1 MKEIAIRKKAL
12 EILTKKGFVCWYPP
26 KVKYKKETDIFG
38 VFDLIN
44 IHNKTGV
51 LLIQLTTLPNIRARE
66 KKVKEFLKKNN
77 LSLFCQ
83 IWGWNKKK
91 KDFKII
97 NIYGE

>member
-1 MKEIAIRKKAL
+1 MKEITIRKKAL
-12 EILTKKGFVCWYPP
+12 EILIKKGFVCWYPP

-38 VFDLIN
+38 IFDLIN

-51 LLIQLTTLPNIRARE
+51 LFIQLTTLHNIRARE

-83 IWGWNKKK
+83 VWGWDKKK

-97 NIYGE
+97 NIYGG

>member
-1 MKEIAIRKKAL
+1 MKEITIRKKAL

-38 VFDLIN
+38 IFDLIN

-51 LLIQLTTLPNIRARE
+51 LFIQLTTLHNIRARE
-66 KKVKEFLKKNN
+66 KKVKAFLKKNN

-83 IWGWNKKK
+83 VWGWDKKK

-97 NIYGE
+97 NIYGG